1 MRAMPKAFDKWTVLP
16 HGKIEKLEENLWR
29 VDGSLPGGGPPRVMT
44 IARLRDGRL
53 VIHGAIALDDESMK
67 QVEALGTP
75 GFLVV
80 PNGAH
85 RLDAPCYK
93 KRYSN
98 LAVVAAPGSKGRVEQ
113 VVAVDDTTGAFG
125 DESVT
130 YEPIAGTIEGAMI
143 VRSAGGTTL
152 VLNDTIMNMSR
163 DSMKGFAGAVSSMLG
178 FFGPEPKVAPLAK
191 LFVYKDKKAAR
202 AQLERLAE
210 TPGLTRVIVSH
221 GKMITDRPG
230 DAIKRAVSASL

>member
-1 MRAMPKAFDKWTVLP
+1 MRAMPKAFDNWTVLT

-53 VIHGAIALDDESMK
+53 VIHGAIALDDASMK
-67 QVEALGTP
+67 ELEALGAP

-80 PNGAH
+80 PNGSH
-85 RLDAPCYK
+85 RLDAPAYK

-98 LAVVAAPGSKGRVEQ
+98 MTVVAPPRAKGKVAE
-113 VVAVDDTTGAFG
+113 VVPVDDTTGAFG
-125 DESVT
+125 DDSVT
-130 YEPIAGTIEGAMI
+130 YEPIEGTIEGAMI

-163 DSMKGFAGAVSSMLG
+163 DMVKGFGGVVSGMLG

-202 AQLERLAE
+202 AHLEKLAD

-221 GKMITDRPG
+221 GKPFTDRPG
-230 DAIKRAVSASL
+230 DAIKRAVAASL